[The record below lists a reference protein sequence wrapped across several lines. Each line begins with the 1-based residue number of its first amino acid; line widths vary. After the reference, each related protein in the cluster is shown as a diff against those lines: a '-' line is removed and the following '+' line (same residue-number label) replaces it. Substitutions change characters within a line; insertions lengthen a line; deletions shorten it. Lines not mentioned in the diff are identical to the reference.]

1 MAEYTEERQRI
12 GALSIEIG
20 TALTRG
26 GTMSQILQNSAEA
39 VVLHL
44 NAAFARI
51 WVLNS
56 ETNTLELCASAGMY
70 THLNGPHG
78 RVPVGKF
85 KIGLIAQEREAHL
98 TNDVL
103 GDPRVGDQEW
113 ARREGMVSFAGFP
126 LIVSDGLVGV
136 LGMFARHKLSPDV
149 LEAMEPIAD
158 GIALSIRQKHD
169 ERSLRTSEAR
179 KAVLLVEAEA
189 AQRSYREL
197 AEAMPQQV
205 WTARP
210 DGHLDYLNRRA
221 AEYFCKPA
229 DELLGAGWLNVVHPD
244 DVPLASER
252 WIRSL
257 NSGNEYEIEFR
268 LQRGSDKR
276 YRWHLGRAVPMHDEA
291 GHIVRWIGTN
301 TDIHDRK
308 HIEADLLVA
317 KADAEAANLAK
328 SQFLASMSHEL
339 RTPLNAVIGYSEM
352 LQEEAEDLGMTKL
365 TPDLQKIHRAGGYLL
380 SLINNVLDL
389 SKIEAG
395 KMELFIEEFDIAVVA
410 GDVVETVQ
418 PLVHRNGNRLE
429 LEVAPDLGKL
439 RSDLTKVR
447 QCLVN
452 LLSNAAKFTNDGA
465 VRLEISRAGKDTI
478 RLRVS
483 DTGTGI
489 SREKL
494 RLLFEPFA
502 QAHTGRVEGQSG
514 TGLGLAITRRLCSLM
529 GGDISV
535 ESTEG
540 KGSAF
545 TILLPLVAPHGES
558 EQGRSP
564 LPGVFD
570 SRRGRLILVVDDDPG
585 SRDLMLWCLEREGY
599 ATASAATGQEALR
612 LAKELRPSVITLD
625 VILPDM
631 DGWQVL
637 RTLKADPELAAI
649 PVVMV
654 TIIDDKN
661 TGYGLGASEYLTK
674 PVDRRRMAALLDKYA
689 IAEQVS

>member
-1 MAEYTEERQRI
+1 MAEDSKERQSI
-12 GALSIEIG
+12 GALSVEIG

-26 GTMSQILQNSAEA
+26 GTLRDILQNCAEA
-39 VVLHL
+39 VVRQLHV
-44 NAAFARI
+44 AFARI

-56 ETNTLELCASAGMY
+56 QNNILELVASAGVY
-70 THLNGPHG
+70 THLDGPHG
-78 RVPVGKF
+78 SVPVGKF
-85 KIGLIAQEREAHL
+85 KIGLIAEERKPHL

-103 GDPRVGDQEW
+103 EDPRVGDRDW
-113 ARREGMVSFAGFP
+113 ARREGMVAFAGFP
-126 LIVSDGLVGV
+126 LIVGGQLMGV
-136 LGMFARHKLSPDV
+136 IAMFARHKLSPDV
-149 LEAMEPIAD
+149 LEALEPVAD
-158 GIALSIRQKHD
+158 GVALSIRQKQD
-169 ERSLRTSEAR
+169 EQSLRASEAR
-179 KAVLLVEAEA
+179 KAILLAEAEA

-210 DGHLDYLNRRA
+210 DGHLDYLNRRSVEYFNRPA
-221 AEYFCKPA
+221 AE
-229 DELLGAGWLNVVHPD
+229 LSGAGWIAVVHPD
-244 DVPLASER
+244 DAPLAAAK
-252 WIRSL
+252 WTAAL
-257 NSGNEYEIEFR
+257 NSGHEYEVEFR
-268 LQRGSDKR
+268 LQRGSDRR
-276 YRWHLGRAVPMHDEA
+276 YRWHLGRAVPMRDESGA
-291 GHIVRWIGTN
+291 VLRWIGTN

-308 HIEADLLVA
+308 QIEADLLVA
-317 KADAEAANLAK
+317 KAEAEAANLAK

-352 LQEEAEDLGMTKL
+352 LQEEAEELGVSNL

-395 KMELFIEEFDIAVVA
+395 KMELFIEEFNIGEAAREIA
-410 GDVVETVQ
+410 ETVL

-429 LEVAPDLGKL
+429 LDIAPDLGAV

-447 QCLVN
+447 QCLLN
-452 LLSNAAKFTNDGA
+452 LLSNAAKFTNDGT

-483 DTGTGI
+483 DSGTGI
-489 SREKL
+489 SKEKL

-502 QAHTGRVEGQSG
+502 QAHTGRIEGQSG

-545 TILLPLVAPHGES
+545 TILLPITAHHGEP
-558 EQGRSP
+558 EPGRSS
-564 LPGVFD
+564 LPGIRE
-570 SRRGRLILVVDDDPG
+570 SRRGRLVLVVDDDPG
-585 SRDLMLWCLEREGY
+585 SRDLMLWFLEREGY
-599 ATASAATGQEALR
+599 ATASAAGGQEAIQMARALH
-612 LAKELRPSVITLD
+612 PSVITLD

-631 DGWQVL
+631 DGWKVL

-661 TGYGLGASEYLTK
+661 TGYGLGASEYMTK

-689 IAEQVS
+689 IAEQLS